1 MTSPEKSE
9 GKKQGLL
16 FSRNKSNKQEHED
29 TAKENTQLTNWKV
42 MVIDDEEAVHQVT
55 HMVLEDLTFKDKG
68 LTIID
73 GYSGK
78 DARRLLV
85 EHPDTAVLLLD
96 VVMETNKAGLE
107 LVKFIREEIHN
118 YHVRIILRTGQPGDV
133 PEKKVITQYDI
144 NDYKAKADLTADKL
158 YTTMVAAL
166 RAYNDLKVIEDLAL
180 SRSNLEE
187 KVEERTKEIMQINKT
202 LEAEIQQRIRMNE
215 QLRKSESRLA
225 HAQLI
230 ANIGHWE
237 WKITEDEVTWS
248 DQIFRILG
256 EEPSESAPR
265 FDSMLS
271 HVPKDERENITQ
283 LFNQIIH
290 SKNHHYEFEHSIYR
304 HDGTPRFVLQQGE
317 ITRDDSGQATKL
329 SGILQDITERKI
341 AEERM
346 RQLSGAIQ
354 QIADSVMITDL
365 NGKIEYVN
373 SAFEQMTGY
382 SQREVIGKT
391 PRILK
396 SDKQSQ
402 SFYKRMWNTILR
414 GEVFTDVVINTKK
427 NGEFYYEEKTITPQR
442 NAEEKITHYIS
453 TGKDITERME
463 AQERLHYL
471 AHHDALTGLPNR
483 ALLQDRLNQMI
494 ASAQWHPKNAAVLF
508 MDLDR
513 FKIINDSLGHNV
525 GDTILQTM
533 AERLTLCIHPGD
545 TVSRLG
551 GDEFAIV
558 LNDVESVEEV
568 REVALKL
575 LKSISEPIVFDNKE
589 LFVTSSIGISLFPK
603 DSEDTLGLLKKADVA
618 MYRAKNIGR
627 NSYQMYSKKDDRN
640 TAEKLSLESSLR
652 RALEREEFFL
662 NYQPQYKGKDRKI
675 YGAEALIRWHS
686 NQFSSVSP
694 AHFIP
699 LLEETGMIIPVSEW
713 VLKTACQQ
721 AKQWQDMSNHEN
733 FRVAINLSICQ
744 FKRPGLVKLLENVLS
759 ETGVKPDNIELEVTE
774 GLLIENIAQTKSVLH
789 ELHELGVH
797 LAIDD
802 FGTGYSSMNY
812 LRRLPFDHLKI
823 DKSFIQDITL
833 NEDGAAITNAI
844 ISLAHSLGMKVIAE
858 GVETNEQLDYL
869 VTRNCD
875 IVQGFLLSKPI
886 ESNEINKLLTH

>member
-1 MTSPEKSE
+1 MMKPERNE
-9 GKKQGLL
+9 GKKHGLL
-16 FSRNKSNKQEHED
+16 FNRNKNNKQEQKS
-29 TAKENTQLTNWKV
+29 TATEGSQLTNWKV

-55 HMVLEDLTFKDKG
+55 HMVLEDLTFKDRA

-78 DARRLLV
+78 DAKRLLL

-96 VVMETNKAGLE
+96 VVMETDNAGLE
-107 LVKFIREEIHN
+107 LVKFIREDINNH
-118 YHVRIILRTGQPGDV
+118 HVRIILRTGQPGDV

-158 YTTMVAAL
+158 YTTMIAAL
-166 RAYNDLKVIEDLAL
+166 RAYNDLKLIEDLAL

-202 LEAEIQQRIRMNE
+202 LEKEIQQRIRMNDE
-215 QLRKSESRLA
+215 LRKSESRLA

-237 WKITEDEVTWS
+237 WKIKEDEVTWS
-248 DQIFRILG
+248 DQIFRIFG
-256 EEPSESAPR
+256 EEPCKLSPGIE
-265 FDSMLS
+265 SMLT

-283 LFNQIIH
+283 LFKEVIH
-290 SKNHHYEFEHSIYR
+290 SSKHHYDFEHSIYR

-317 ITRDDSGQATKL
+317 VIRDDSGKAIRI

-365 NGKIEYVN
+365 EGKIEYVN

-382 SQREVIGKT
+382 PQHEVIGKT

-414 GEVFTDVVINTKK
+414 GEIFSDVVINAKK
-427 NGEFYYEEKTITPQR
+427 NGELYYEEKTITPQR
-442 NAEEKITHYIS
+442 NADDNITHYIS

-494 ASAQWHPKNAAVLF
+494 ASAQWQPKNSAVLF

-513 FKIINDSLGHNV
+513 FKIINDSLGHNI

-533 AERLTLCIHPGD
+533 AERLTLCVHPGD

-551 GDEFAIV
+551 GDEFAVV
-558 LNDVESVEEV
+558 LNDISSIDEV
-568 REVALKL
+568 KAVAKKL
-575 LKSISEPIVFDNKE
+575 LNSISEPIVFDNKE

-603 DSEDTLGLLKKADVA
+603 DSEDTQGLLKKADVA

-627 NSYQMYSKKDDRN
+627 NNYQMYSKKDDRN

-652 RALEREEFFL
+652 RALERQEFYL
-662 NYQPQYKGKDRKI
+662 NYQPQYKGANRSVH
-675 YGAEALIRWHS
+675 GAEALIRWHS
-686 NQFSSVSP
+686 DKFNSVSP

-699 LLEETGMIIPVSEW
+699 LLEETGMIIPVGEW
-713 VLKTACQQ
+713 VINTACQQ
-721 AKQWQDMSNHEN
+721 AKKWQDMSKNDN
-733 FRVAINLSICQ
+733 FKVAINLSICQ
-744 FKRPGLVKLLENVLS
+744 FKRPGLVKLLENILN

-869 VTRNCD
+869 ITRECD
-875 IVQGFLLSKPI
+875 IMQGFLLSKPI
-886 ESNEINKLLTH
+886 QAEEISRMLM